1 MAIEADPATIQRA
14 AQDTLAAKEQ
24 AQTALRQLYDTVMA
38 NATQWQGASGL
49 RFNQVMTGWNEQSSK
64 LTNAMLGIA
73 DALQES
79 GASIQATDEAQQA
92 ALGKFTGING

>member
-1 MAIEADPATIQRA
+1 MPIQADPATISKA

-24 AQTALRQLYDTVMA
+24 AGAALRNLRDTVVS
-38 NATQWQGASGL
+38 NASQWQGMSGS
-49 RFNQVMTGWNEQSSK
+49 RFQQVMASWDEQSTK
-64 LTNAMLGIA
+64 LTNAMQGIA

-92 ALGKFTGING
+92 ALGKFQAI